1 MTPSELKL
9 DILNCKEVLKTF
21 KAPRDGTPQFFQFV
35 GYAFGPRIR
44 IPAQKMVPM
53 LRSYLGDLEDQL
65 TELEAQIAEDNKRQ
79 QELKAQTD
87 ER

>member
-1 MTPSELKL
+1 MTPSKLKL
-9 DILNCKEVLKTF
+9 DIRDCKEVLESF

-44 IPAQKMVPM
+44 IPVQKMVPM

-65 TELEAQIAEDNKRQ
+65 TELETQIAEGNKRQ
-79 QELKAQTD
+79 QELKAHTD